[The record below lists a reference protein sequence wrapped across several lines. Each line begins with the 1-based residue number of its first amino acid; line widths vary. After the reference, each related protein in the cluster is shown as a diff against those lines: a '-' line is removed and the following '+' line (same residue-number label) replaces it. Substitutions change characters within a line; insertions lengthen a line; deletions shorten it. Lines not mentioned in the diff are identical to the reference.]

1 MFFCARGLSRAG
13 VRAVAAI
20 DLSGKKIAV
29 VLENKFIPDEIEAYL
44 TGFALLG
51 AEVELVS
58 RIWYGDY
65 KPASTTFYSDTDP
78 LDDPP
83 WASPQR
89 HDVKRD
95 VSQVDA
101 ELERY
106 AAIVMSANYTSVRLR
121 YPGEIPPNG
130 EDFDPWAH
138 VQSALVVQLFAKAMQ
153 NKKIVKGLLCHGLW
167 VLTPNPRLLRGRKVI
182 CHSVVMADVINCGA
196 RIVITPNKVVEDDD
210 LVTGFSK
217 HEVLPFITAIARKI
231 QHPSQA

>member
-1 MFFCARGLSRAG
+1 VEGAQ
-13 VRAVAAI
+13 AVPAI

-29 VLENKFIPDEIEAYL
+29 VLESKFIPDEIAAYL
-44 TGFALLG
+44 TGFAVLG

-65 KPASTTFYSDTDP
+65 KPASAPFYSDTDP
-78 LDDPP
+78 MDDPP

-89 HDVKRD
+89 HDVNRD

-101 ELERY
+101 ELDRY
-106 AAIVMSANYTSVRLR
+106 AAIIMSANYTSVRLR
-121 YPGEIPPNG
+121 SPGELPGSG
-130 EDFDPWAH
+130 ENFDPWAY
-138 VQSALVVQLFAKAMQ
+138 VQSAPVVQLFAKAMQ

-196 RIVITPNKVVEDDD
+196 RIVITPNRVVEDDD

-217 HEVLPFITAIARKI
+217 HQVLPFITAIAQKI